1 MDITYLK
8 DHITDNN
15 LISTILENLGCH
27 HIRDRGEY
35 YSATNPDG
43 DNPSAVTVYKDNLT
57 VIDYTR
63 HITENTS
70 CDIFDL
76 VKFFEQ
82 CNFFEAIKKVCDWI
96 ELDYY
101 ADPMDDL
108 PESLK
113 LTRLI
118 VEMTKED
125 DMEEDET
132 KPLKPIS
139 ERILTYYQSWGNVLF
154 HRDNISYATQQEFEI
169 GYDEMTNR
177 ITIPI
182 RDEIGTLV
190 GVKGRLFA
198 DTIEDGE
205 LKYYY
210 LEHCNRSKILYGLYK
225 TLPYIERSGEVYV
238 TESEKGVLQLWS
250 MGICNAVATG
260 GKKVSSQQINMLTRL
275 CAKVIIL
282 FDKDVQRE
290 ELQGLADRFVDSV
303 EISAVIDNKNIL
315 DDKESPTDNPKKLI
329 KLLKECKEVL
339 R

>member
-1 MDITYLK
+1 MDIAYLK

-35 YSATNPDG
+35 YSAANPDG
-43 DNPSAVTVYKDNLT
+43 DNSSALTVYKDSLT

-82 CNFFEAIKKVCDWI
+82 CNFFQAIKKVCDWI

-154 HRDNISYATQQEFEI
+154 HRDNINYTTQQEFEI
-169 GYDEMTNR
+169 GYDEMANR

-225 TLPYIERSGEVYV
+225 TLPYIERNGEVYV

-250 MGICNAVATG
+250 MGIYNAVATG

-275 CAKVIIL
+275 GVDIIFC
-282 FDKDVQRE
+282 FDKDVEQTELE
-290 ELQGLADRFVDSV
+290 ELADHFIDSV
-303 EISAVIDNKNIL
+303 NIYAIIDKNNIL
-315 DDKESPTDNPKKLI
+315 EEKESPSDNPDKFVELERNNKYRI
-329 KLLKECKEVL
+329 K
-339 R
+339 

>member
-8 DHITDNN
+8 EHIADNN
-15 LISTILENLGCH
+15 LISTILENLGCRN
-27 HIRDRGEY
+27 IRDRGEY

-63 HITENTS
+63 HITDNAS

-82 CNFFEAIKKVCDWI
+82 CNFFEAVKKICDWI

-101 ADPMDDL
+101 ADPLDDL

-118 VEMTKED
+118 FEMRKED
-125 DMEEDET
+125 DTEEDET

-154 HRDNISYATQQEFEI
+154 YRDNINYTTQQEFEI

-182 RDEIGTLV
+182 RDELGSLV

-198 DTIEDGE
+198 DQIAENE

-210 LEHCNRSKILYGLYK
+210 LEHCNRSKVLYGLHK
-225 TLPYIERSGEVYV
+225 TLPYIERAGEVYV

-275 CAKVIIL
+275 CADIIFC
-282 FDKDVQRE
+282 FDKDVEQT
-290 ELQGLADRFVDSV
+290 ELKELADRFIDSV
-303 EISAVIDNKNIL
+303 NIYAIIDKNNIL
-315 DDKESPTDNPKKLI
+315 EEKESPSDNPNKFVELERNNKYRI
-329 KLLKECKEVL
+329 K
-339 R
+339 

>member
-1 MDITYLK
+1 MDIAYLK

-35 YSATNPDG
+35 YSASNPDG
-43 DNPSAVTVYKDNLT
+43 NNNSAITVYKDNLT
-57 VIDYTR
+57 VVDYTR
-63 HITENTS
+63 KIS
-70 CDIFDL
+70 DKSSSDIFDL

-82 CNFFEAIKKVCDWI
+82 CNFFQAIKKVCDWI

-101 ADPMDDL
+101 ADPVDDL

-118 VEMTKED
+118 VEMSRED
-125 DMEEDET
+125 DAEEDES
-132 KPLKPIS
+132 KPVKPIS
-139 ERILTYYQSWGNVLF
+139 ESILLYYRPWGNKMF
-154 HRDNISYATQQEFEI
+154 SADGISYETQQVFEI

-182 RDEIGTLV
+182 RDELGTLV
-190 GVKGRLFA
+190 GVKGRLFS
-198 DTIEDGE
+198 DTIEEGE

-210 LEHCNRSKILYGLYK
+210 LEHCNRAKILYGLYK
-225 TLPYIERSGEVYV
+225 TLPYIERTGEVYV

-250 MGICNAVATG
+250 MGICNAVATS
-260 GKKVSSQQINMLTRL
+260 GKKVSRQQINMLTRL
-275 CAKVIIL
+275 CAKVTFL

-290 ELQGLADRFVDSV
+290 ELQELADRFIDSV
-303 EISAVIDNKNIL
+303 EISAVIDSQNIL
-315 DDKESPTDNPKKLI
+315 DDKESPTDNEEKFKRLI
-329 KLLKECKEVL
+329 QNIERL

>member
-8 DHITDNN
+8 EHIADNN
-15 LISTILENLGCH
+15 LISTILESLGCRN
-27 HIRDRGEY
+27 IRDRGEY

-63 HITENTS
+63 HITDNAS

-82 CNFFEAIKKVCDWI
+82 CNFFEAIKKICDWI

-101 ADPMDDL
+101 ADPLDDL

-118 VEMTKED
+118 FEMRKED
-125 DMEEDET
+125 DVEEDET

-154 HRDNISYATQQEFEI
+154 YRDNINYTTQQEFEI

-177 ITIPI
+177 IAIPI
-182 RDEIGTLV
+182 RDELGSLV

-198 DTIEDGE
+198 DQIAENE

-210 LEHCNRSKILYGLYK
+210 LEHCNRSKILYGLHK
-225 TLPYIERSGEVYV
+225 TLPYIERAGEVYV

-275 CAKVIIL
+275 CAKVVIL
-282 FDKDVQRE
+282 FDKDVQKS
-290 ELQGLADRFVDSV
+290 ELQQLADKFIDSV
-303 EISAVIDNKNIL
+303 SVSAIIDNNNIL
-315 DDKESPTDNPKKLI
+315 DEKESPTDNPEKF
-329 KLLKECKEVL
+329 KLLLKDCKEEL
-339 R
+339 K

>member
-8 DHITDNN
+8 EHIADNN
-15 LISTILENLGCH
+15 LISTILENLGCRN
-27 HIRDRGEY
+27 IRDRGEY

-57 VIDYTR
+57 IIDYTR
-63 HITENTS
+63 HITDNSS

-82 CNFFEAIKKVCDWI
+82 CNFFEAIKKICDWI

-101 ADPMDDL
+101 ADPLDDL

-118 VEMTKED
+118 FEMRKED
-125 DMEEDET
+125 DAEEDEA

-139 ERILTYYQSWGNVLF
+139 ERILTYYQAWGNVLF
-154 HRDNISYATQQEFEI
+154 YRDNISYTTQQEFEI

-182 RDEIGTLV
+182 RDELGSLV

-198 DTIEDGE
+198 DQIAENE
-205 LKYYY
+205 LKYCYI
-210 LEHCNRSKILYGLYK
+210 EHCNRSKILYGLHK
-225 TLPYIERSGEVYV
+225 TLPYIERAGEVYV

-275 CAKVIIL
+275 CAKVVIL
-282 FDKDVQRE
+282 FDKDVQKS
-290 ELQGLADRFVDSV
+290 ELQQLADKFIDSV
-303 EISAVIDNKNIL
+303 SVSAIIDNNNIL
-315 DDKESPTDNPKKLI
+315 DEKESPTDNPEKF
-329 KLLKECKEVL
+329 KLLLKDCKEEL
-339 R
+339 K

>member
-1 MDITYLK
+1 MDIAYLK

-27 HIRDRGEY
+27 HIRNRGEY
-35 YSATNPDG
+35 YSAANPDG
-43 DNPSAVTVYKDNLT
+43 DNPSALTVYKDNLT

-82 CNFFEAIKKVCDWI
+82 CNFFQAIKRVCDWI

-132 KPLKPIS
+132 KPLRPIS
-139 ERILTYYQSWGNVLF
+139 ERILTYYQPWGNPLF
-154 HRDNISYATQQEFEI
+154 YRDNINYT
-169 GYDEMTNR
+169 T
-177 ITIPI
+177 
-182 RDEIGTLV
+182 DEIGTLV

-275 CAKVIIL
+275 CAKVVFL

-290 ELQGLADRFVDSV
+290 ELQRLADRFVDSV
-303 EISAVIDNKNIL
+303 EISTVIDNRDIL